1 MMSRTLWTIVAVCAA
16 VGLSGCEQTRN
27 MLGLNKRSPDE
38 FAVYSRAPLSL
49 PPNYG
54 LRPPEPGT
62 DRPNLVMPRDEAQ
75 SALTGTRPAPR
86 QPVSQASAPDDI
98 AVAALL
104 NDLRATEAAP
114 NIRIEIDRE
123 TSMLAVESRTFADQ
137 LIFWRDPEPF
147 GTAVDPAKEA
157 KRIQEA
163 KALGQPLNEGEVPII
178 SRKKKG
184 LLEGIF

>member
-16 VGLSGCEQTRN
+16 IGLGGCEQTRG

-54 LRPPEPGT
+54 LRPPEPGS

-75 SALTGTRPAPR
+75 SALTGTRAAPR
-86 QPVSQASAPDDI
+86 QPVSRVGPDEV
-98 AVAALL
+98 AVMALL
-104 NDLRATEAAP
+104 RDLRANEADP
-114 NIRIEIDRE
+114 NIRVEVDRE
-123 TSMLAVESRTFADQ
+123 TSVLAAESRTFTDK
-137 LIFWRDPEPF
+137 LIFWRDPEPY
-147 GTAVDPAKEA
+147 GEAVDPGKET

-163 KALGQPLNEGEVPII
+163 KALGQPLNKGDVPII
-178 SRKKKG
+178 SRKKRS